1 MTVEHT
7 FMVYVVSLST
17 NKEETSMTLNPPAN
31 PSTSSSMISSWLAP
45 HRTTFLESL
54 AEQGYSESRMR
65 ILRRFTDCLCAE
77 ARTRDLVPDGLDAEV
92 FRTLADT
99 CPKTGAA
106 YMEWD
111 LAMVARR
118 FTDHLVQA
126 GVVAAVSPPQPIP
139 GSPEQ
144 LCEEL
149 DHWLRHHRGMF
160 GSRLPVYRNQLKDF
174 LSFCCTT
181 TGTAEDLA
189 SLTPDVLFVY
199 LHRCSGKSR
208 WRIPYVR
215 NLLRFL
221 FYSDRTP
228 QDLSTTIPRMATT
241 RPPGGLPRHLEP
253 DVVEKLLEGLRGNQ
267 PRALRNVAMFLLMA
281 RLGLRAQEV
290 IALRLEDIDWGAG
303 RMLIRGKGQQRDHMP
318 IPVDVGE
325 ALVAW
330 LRDGR
335 KGNARHLFVCVRA
348 PYAPLASSLTF
359 RRALRT
365 AYKQAGLIPPQGK
378 VRVHALRHSLA
389 MKLLGQGSSLEE
401 IGDVLRHRSIQSTTV
416 YARYDLDA
424 LRPLARPWPVPGG
437 VQ

>member
-1 MTVEHT
+1 
-7 FMVYVVSLST
+7 MVYVSSLSI
-17 NKEETSMTLNPPAN
+17 NKEEISMTLNPPPS
-31 PSTSSSMISSWLAP
+31 PSTPSSMISSWLEP
-45 HRTTFLESL
+45 HRTAFLESL
-54 AEQGYSESRMR
+54 VEQGYSERYMKT
-65 ILRRFTDCLCAE
+65 LRRFTDRLCAE
-77 ARTRDLVPDGLDAEV
+77 ARTRHLVPDGVDAGV

-106 YMEWD
+106 YMERS
-111 LAMVARR
+111 LTRVARR
-118 FTDHLVQA
+118 FTDYLVQT
-126 GVVAAVSPPQPIP
+126 GVVAAVSPPPPTP

-149 DHWLRHHRGMF
+149 DHWLQNYRGLF
-160 GSRLPVYRNQLKDF
+160 GSRLRRYPNQMKDF

-189 SLTPDVLFVY
+189 SLTPDVLFAY

-221 FYSDRTP
+221 FYSGRTP
-228 QDLSTTIPRMATT
+228 QDLSTAIPRMATT
-241 RPPGGLPRHLEP
+241 RPPDRWPRHLEP

-267 PRALRNVAMFLLMA
+267 PRALRDVAMFLLMA

-290 IALRLEDIDWGAG
+290 LALRLEDIDWGTG

-335 KGNARHLFVCVRA
+335 KGNARHLFVCVRP
-348 PYAPLASSLTF
+348 PYAPFTSSMAF
-359 RRALRT
+359 HRMLRI
-365 AYKQAGLIPPQGK
+365 AYQQAGLSPPRGQA
-378 VRVHALRHSLA
+378 RTHALRHSLA

-401 IGDVLRHRSIQSTTV
+401 IGDVLRHRSAQSTTV

>member
-1 MTVEHT
+1 
-7 FMVYVVSLST
+7 
-17 NKEETSMTLNPPAN
+17 MTLNPPPS
-31 PSTSSSMISSWLAP
+31 PSTRSSMISSWLEP

-54 AEQGYSESRMR
+54 AEQGYSKSRR
-65 ILRRFTDCLCAE
+65 DIFRRLSGLLCTE
-77 ARTRDLVPDGLDAEV
+77 ARARHLVPDGLDADI

-106 YMEWD
+106 YMERN
-111 LAMVARR
+111 LAMVTRR
-118 FTDHLVQA
+118 FTDYLVQA
-126 GVVAAVSPPQPIP
+126 GVVAAVRPPPPAP

-160 GSRLPVYRNQLKDF
+160 GSRLRRYPNQMKEF
-174 LSFCCTT
+174 LSFFCTT
-181 TGTAEDLA
+181 TGTVEDLA
-189 SLTPDVLFVY
+189 SLTPDVLFTY
-199 LHRCSGKSR
+199 LHRCSGKSS
-208 WRIPYVR
+208 WRILYVR

-221 FYSDRTP
+221 FYSGRTP
-228 QDLSTTIPRMATT
+228 QDLSMTIPRMATT
-241 RPPGGLPRHLEP
+241 RPPDGSPRHLQP
-253 DVVEKLLEGLRGNQ
+253 DVVQKLLEGLRGNQ
-267 PRALRNVAMFLLMA
+267 PRALRDVAMFLLMA

-330 LRDGR
+330 LRGGR
-335 KGNARHLFVCVRA
+335 KGNARHVFVCVRP
-348 PYAPLASSLTF
+348 PYAPFTSSQG
-359 RRALRT
+359 LRT
-365 AYKQAGLIPPQGK
+365 MLHTAYQQASLSPPRGR
-378 VRVHALRHSLA
+378 VRTHALRHSLA
-389 MKLLGQGSSLEE
+389 MELLGQGSSLEE
-401 IGDVLRHRSIQSTTV
+401 IGDVLRHRSAQSTTV

>member
-1 MTVEHT
+1 
-7 FMVYVVSLST
+7 MVYVASLSI
-17 NKEETSMTLNPPAN
+17 NKEEISMTLNPPPS
-31 PSTSSSMISSWLAP
+31 PSTRSSMISSWLEP
-45 HRTTFLESL
+45 HRTAFLESL
-54 AEQGYSESRMR
+54 AEQGYSEHYMKT
-65 ILRRFTDCLCAE
+65 LRRFTDRLCAE
-77 ARTRDLVPDGLDAEV
+77 AKTRHLVPDGLDAGV

-106 YMEWD
+106 YMEWG
-111 LAMVARR
+111 LTMVARR

-126 GVVAAVSPPQPIP
+126 GVVAAVSPPPPTP

-149 DHWLRHHRGMF
+149 DHWLRHHRGLF
-160 GSRLPVYRNQLKDF
+160 GSRLREYPNQMKDF

-189 SLTPDVLFVY
+189 SLTPDILFAY

-221 FYSDRTP
+221 FYSGRTP
-228 QDLSTTIPRMATT
+228 QDLSTAIPRTTTT
-241 RPPGGLPRHLEP
+241 RPPDGLPRHLEP
-253 DVVEKLLEGLRGNQ
+253 DVVQKLLEAMRGNQ
-267 PRALRNVAMFLLMA
+267 PRALRDVAMFLLMA

-303 RMLIRGKGQQRDHMP
+303 RMLIRGKGQQLDHMP

-335 KGNARHLFVCVRA
+335 KGNARHLFVCVRP
-348 PYAPLASSLTF
+348 PYTPITSSSTF
-359 RRALRT
+359 RRALHT
-365 AYKQAGLIPPQGK
+365 AYKKAGLIPPQGK

-389 MKLLGQGSSLEE
+389 MKLLSQGSSLEE

-424 LRPLARPWPVPGG
+424 LRPLAHPWPLPGG